1 MSKTDKDVV
10 ATSVTDGVV
19 TTTGI
24 PSTVD
29 EFSTSAITA
38 GSTAATT
45 QSATGNVA
53 AGQISK
59 VSTIKNLTVKTC
71 STVYGA
77 MGSLGGIAK
86 STPGYVASFWPRK
99 NNSSSN

>member
-1 MSKTDKDVV
+1 
-10 ATSVTDGVV
+10 V
-19 TTTGI
+19 TTNTATGDVTATTRI

-29 EFSTSAITA
+29 GFSTSELAA
-38 GSTAATT
+38 RSTVATT
-45 QSATGNVA
+45 QPAIENVA
-53 AGQISK
+53 ADQMSK

-99 NNSSSN
+99 NNTSN